1 MRDPWKEKYFGPVE
15 EVFIPK
21 PTAKLPPYIPPYIL
35 HWEFSNGHKWNKHF
49 KEQEQMEVFLT
60 QCGLRSHPN
69 IVKLSFVV
77 GATGKTVVLSGTIE
91 ELT

>member
-1 MRDPWKEKYFGPVE
+1 MIKDDSYERIDKMWAIKAE
-15 EVFIPK
+15 EV
-21 PTAKLPPYIPPYIL
+21 LPPPYTL
-35 HWEFSNGHKWNKHF
+35 HWEFSNGHGWQPSF
-49 KEQEQMEVFLT
+49 DVRGQMET
-60 QCGLRSHPN
+60 YMTKCGLKSHPN